1 MDRDRY
7 YGIAALDRPRMLPRA
22 GRIRLGEKVVSER
35 GKEYP
40 RELDYFNCVDAPLV
54 AKAYGD
60 KPREIDIL
68 FPVNDPR
75 TILDMGYMAYGHT
88 GWKCRG
94 TGVIAYNREVD
105 EEIECAGEDCKM
117 VAEGK
122 CKRQG
127 RLTFICYLVPG
138 LCVYDLVTSGWRSIE
153 NCLSMIE
160 TLGDLFGRIDG
171 IPLKMFREPYSS
183 EYTDDDGKQHQQVH
197 HCVRLDVA
205 ETPLKVRRIA
215 LGIDSP
221 LEIEPAEDNTADDMV
236 PRSVKKA
243 EAIEAGQPQERSVGT
258 DPIGQML
265 EVIPKEL
272 RENIMTGLDICN
284 LGIEKELEL
293 LKRYEDQPDKLLGY
307 LHALADGGAKG
318 NSPQEQPVSQAE
330 KSPRPTKQGE
340 GWSF

>member
-1 MDRDRY
+1 MIDRDRY

-40 RELDYFNCVDAPLV
+40 RELDYFNCVDAALV
-54 AKAYGD
+54 AKVYGE

-75 TILDMGYMAYGHT
+75 TILDLSYMAYGQT

-122 CKRQG
+122 CKRQA

-171 IPLKMFREPYSS
+171 IPMKMYREPYSS
-183 EYTDDDGKQHQQVH
+183 EYTDDDGKHHQQVH

-215 LGIDSP
+215 LGVDKP
-221 LEIEPAEDNTADDMV
+221 LEIEPAGDLCADDQFPQSLQKGVVIEHPV
-236 PRSVKKA
+236 PDIDPASKMLG
-243 EAIEAGQPQERSVGT
+243 AIPEEIRGDIIAG
-258 DPIGQML
+258 L
-265 EVIPKEL
+265 E
-272 RENIMTGLDICN
+272 ICN
-284 LGIEKELEL
+284 VGEEKGLEL
-293 LKRYEDQPDKLLGY
+293 LTRYDGQPDKLLGY
-307 LHALADGGAKG
+307 LSALADSLNGGKQQSATRPAAGKG
-318 NSPQEQPVSQAE
+318 
-330 KSPRPTKQGE
+330 K
-340 GWSF
+340 GWAY

>member
-54 AKAYGD
+54 AKAYGN

-243 EAIEAGQPQERSVGT
+243 EELAAGGAIESTAAPAP
-258 DPIGQML
+258 DL
-265 EVIPKEL
+265 LDAIPDDIRNEIIKGFD
-272 RENIMTGLDICN
+272 ITGRTATQQF
-284 LGIEKELEL
+284 KL
-293 LKRYEDQPDKLLGY
+293 LVRYQDQPDKLLGY
-307 LHALADGGAKG
+307 LHALADEVSKG
-318 NSPQEQPVSQAE
+318 SNPAEPKPDRGQETGPAGE
-330 KSPRPTKQGE
+330 KA

>member
-1 MDRDRY
+1 MMDRDRY

-40 RELDYFNCVDAPLV
+40 RELDYFNLVDAPLV
-54 AKAYGD
+54 AKIYGD

-75 TILDMGYMAYGHT
+75 TILDLSYMAYGQT

-94 TGVIAYNREVD
+94 TGVIAYNREAD
-105 EEIECAGEDCKM
+105 DEIECAGEDCKM

-122 CKRQG
+122 CKRQA

-138 LCVYDLVTSGWRSIE
+138 LCVYDVVTSGWRSIE

-160 TLGDLFGRIDG
+160 TLNDLFGRIDG
-171 IPLKMFREPYSS
+171 IPLKMYREPYSS
-183 EYTDDDGKQHQQVH
+183 EYTDDEGKHHQQVH

-205 ETPLKVRRIA
+205 ATPLEVKRIS
-215 LGIDSP
+215 LGMGET
-221 LEIEPAEDNTADDMV
+221 LAIEPAEDNTADDMV

-243 EAIEAGQPQERSVGT
+243 EALEAGP
-258 DPIGQML
+258 DPHYIESLLGA
-265 EVIPKEL
+265 IPSPL
-272 RENIMTGLDICN
+272 RELVADGFDITGCEAD
-284 LGIEKELEL
+284 KRVEL
-293 LKRYEDQPDKLLGY
+293 LERYIEQPDKLLGY
-307 LHALADGGAKG
+307 LNALADSRIAGKPETPKTTTPGPAGKK
-318 NSPQEQPVSQAE
+318 E
-330 KSPRPTKQGE
+330 
-340 GWSF
+340 WSF